1 MIKALGHR
9 GVRQR
14 KDIDE
19 NSLQAFEKAFAESD
33 GIETDAAVSAD
44 GTPYL
49 VHEITQLT
57 IPHLYARARYALK
70 GHLDKVSRK
79 LLGKKR
85 LDQITDKDVDK
96 LHLKHG
102 GKLPKLSELFDLAA
116 KYPGKTINIELK
128 GHGSVG
134 PVLAEINAAIKA
146 KKITKDQIVLTSF
159 DHLSI
164 KKVRELDPEIKC
176 GFIFARYSKGRT
188 RIYPWT
194 NNKVSRYIQFSKK
207 VLGSKTA
214 KEVDPDFFVMTP
226 GAISSRK
233 MKQLRKYFP
242 KAQIMLWTTKQPDK
256 DRKLNKMLKNPD
268 VAPHIHAVISDFP
281 EKMATHLKKKGLRS

>member
-1 MIKALGHR
+1 MIKVLGHR

-19 NSLQAFEKAFAESD
+19 NSLPAFDRAFAESD
-33 GIETDAAVSAD
+33 GIETDAAVSAA

-49 VHEITQLT
+49 VHEISQLT

-70 GHLDKVSRK
+70 GHLDKISQK

-85 LDQITDKDVDK
+85 LDQISDGEVGK
-96 LHLKHG
+96 LRLKHG

-116 KYPGKTINIELK
+116 KYPRRTINIELK

-164 KKVRELDPEIKC
+164 KKVRELDPDMKC

-194 NNKVSRYIQFSKK
+194 TNKVSRYIQFSAK
-207 VLGSKTA
+207 VLKTKTA
-214 KEVDPDFFVMTP
+214 KEVNPDFFVMTP

-233 MKQLRKYFP
+233 MKQLHKHFP
-242 KAQIMLWTTKQPDK
+242 NAKIMLWTTKKPDK
-256 DRKLNKMLKNPD
+256 DRKLNKTLKNPAI
-268 VAPHIHAVISDFP
+268 APHIEAIISDFP
-281 EKMATHLKKKGLRS
+281 EQMVKHLKKKGLRA

>member
-1 MIKALGHR
+1 MIKVLGHR

-19 NSLQAFEKAFAESD
+19 NSLPAFEKAFQNSN
-33 GIETDAAVSAD
+33 GIETDAAVSGD
-44 GTPYL
+44 GTTYL
-49 VHEITQLT
+49 VHDVSQFA

-70 GHLDKVSRK
+70 EHLDKISAK
-79 LLGKKR
+79 LMGKKR
-85 LDQITDKDVDK
+85 LDQVKDNEIDK
-96 LHLKHG
+96 LRLKKG

-128 GHGSVG
+128 GHNSVG
-134 PVLAEINAAIKA
+134 PVLAEINAAIKS
-146 KKITKDQIVLTSF
+146 KKIKKSQIILTSF

-194 NNKVSRYIQFSKK
+194 DNKISRYIQFSKK
-207 VLGSKTA
+207 VLKSKTA
-214 KEVDPDFFVMTP
+214 KEVNPDYFIMTA
-226 GAISSRK
+226 GAISTRK
-233 MKQLRKYFP
+233 MKQLHKFFP
-242 KAQIMLWTTKQPDK
+242 NAKIMLWTTKKPEK
-256 DRKLNKMLKNPD
+256 DRALNKKLKNKEIT
-268 VAPHIHAVISDFP
+268 PHIEAIITDFP
-281 EKMATHLKKKGLRS
+281 EKMAKHLAKKGL